1 VAAPVPPRPCLAPL
15 AAALVLLAPLR
26 PAAAQDYGTAA
37 RVNGVELSIAR
48 LNRYFEEFLGE
59 RGRSTAAIRSPSAFK
74 ELKRQA
80 LDQLVDQELLWQE
93 AQRKKL
99 TAPAKEVEAAV
110 RAFRAQFPDE
120 RRRQLAL
127 ERGGFTD
134 ETYPAWV
141 RQQLSVARL
150 VERELAPKVRV
161 TRADARAFFDANPH
175 LFTTPPQVRARH
187 VLVRVAPS
195 AGEGERAA
203 ARSRLEAVAEQA
215 RGGADFA
222 GLARSQSDDATAPSG
237 GDLGWFAPGQHHPT
251 LDQAAFA
258 LEPGQLSAV
267 FETADGLHL
276 LRLEARRPEQPVPFE
291 KAREEITRRL
301 LPERRQ
307 EAVQARARALREAGK
322 VEILIPL

>member
-1 VAAPVPPRPCLAPL
+1 VPPRPRLAPL
-15 AAALVLLAPLR
+15 AAALLLLPLAR
-26 PAAAQDYGTAA
+26 PAAADDYGTAA
-37 RVNGVELSIAR
+37 RVNGAEISIAR

-59 RGRSTAAIRSPSAFK
+59 RGRSTAAIRSPAAFK

-99 TAPAKEVEAAV
+99 VAPAKEVEAAV
-110 RAFRAQFPDE
+110 QAFRAQFPDE

-150 VERELAPKVRV
+150 VEKDIASRLRV
-161 TRADARAFFDANPH
+161 TTADARAFYDANPH
-175 LFTTPPQVRARH
+175 LFTTPPEVRARH
-187 VLVRVAPS
+187 VLARLAPG
-195 AGEGERAA
+195 AGEAERSA
-203 ARSRLEAVAEQA
+203 ARIRLEAVLEQA

-222 GLARSQSDDATAPSG
+222 GLARSQSDDATAPAG
-237 GDLGWFAPGQHHPT
+237 GDLGWFAPGQHHPA
-251 LDQAAFA
+251 LDHAAFA
-258 LEPGQLSAV
+258 LEPGQLSPI
-267 FETADGLHL
+267 FETSDGLHV
-276 LRLEARRPEQPVPFE
+276 LRLEARRPEKPIPFQ
-291 KAREEITRRL
+291 KARDGITQRL

-307 EAVQARARALREAGK
+307 EATQARARALREAGK